1 MTKSQQKQPEKLDW
15 TELLARA
22 EHVRYVL
29 INEGKTEAVRFNLSP
44 VLDTVELGAKNP
56 STYMRLKQQCAYL
69 EETYYMLF
77 FPEDQPPVEKKDEP
91 STRFDEPKG

>member
-1 MTKSQQKQPEKLDW
+1 MNW
-15 TELLARA
+15 VELLTRA

-29 INEGKTEAVRFNLSP
+29 INEGKTEAVRFNLAP
-44 VLDTVELGAKNP
+44 VLDTVERGARNP

-77 FPEDQPPVEKKDEP
+77 FPEDQPPVE
-91 STRFDEPKG
+91 TIDEPKS